1 MRVNVTIENVGVIKN
16 ATIQLGGLTVL
27 CGKNNSGKTYVTHS
41 IFGLLDRLQR
51 TAGAPILEKIIKPV
65 ESSGIVELTEESFF
79 SILQESVDR
88 VSSDAPSFLADVLAS
103 GKERFNDSRIS
114 LSLVAPR
121 NVYAFSG
128 SHSTPVGSIAYG
140 ISKTSSEMCRVTF
153 SRTENPDYAESNEVG
168 HADAIRRFVRRQTAA
183 QIQGQYF
190 PRTFICS
197 AERTGAGIFQRE
209 LDFTRSRLIDVLSK
223 SKVSKIDPYD
233 IVGKFVAEYPL
244 AVRTDVD
251 FVRNLPSISNRTGNW
266 AREHEMI
273 LKSFAD
279 IVGGDYVAQDGDMR
293 FAPKV
298 VQESDMT
305 LKLSESSSSVRALMD
320 MAGYLKHVVRSGDLL
335 IVDEPE
341 MNLHPENQRRIA
353 RLLAMLVNTGINVFV
368 TTHSDYLI
376 RELNLLVLL
385 KGENSQKRKLAEKYG
400 YAPYALLDAS
410 NVHVYKTED
419 DLEMRGMKT
428 VSPIHITQDKGMESS
443 VFDDEINEMNRISDD
458 IYWGE

>member
-1 MRVNVTIENVGVIKN
+1 
-16 ATIQLGGLTVL
+16 
-27 CGKNNSGKTYVTHS
+27 
-41 IFGLLDRLQR
+41 
-51 TAGAPILEKIIKPV
+51 
-65 ESSGIVELTEESFF
+65 
-79 SILQESVDR
+79 
-88 VSSDAPSFLADVLAS
+88 
-103 GKERFNDSRIS
+103 
-114 LSLVAPR
+114 
-121 NVYAFSG
+121 
-128 SHSTPVGSIAYG
+128 
-140 ISKTSSEMCRVTF
+140 
-153 SRTENPDYAESNEVG
+153 
-168 HADAIRRFVRRQTAA
+168 
-183 QIQGQYF
+183 
-190 PRTFICS
+190 
-197 AERTGAGIFQRE
+197 
-209 LDFTRSRLIDVLSK
+209 
-223 SKVSKIDPYD
+223 VSKIDPYD

-428 VSPIHITQDKGMESS
+428 VLPIHIAQDKGMESS